1 MHIDNYGVTETA
13 PSDTALDNHLERLF
27 RNGYTVLDSNF
38 NDQFLSEVNLKVK
51 DARQSYESKYGIEF
65 LKSIDESH
73 SVRAPFLY
81 DPIFLEIAFNKNL
94 MQLISSLL
102 GDGFILNQQNLVINP
117 AGEKYNQL
125 FWHRDLPYQHFT
137 SSRPIALNAL
147 FCLVDFTAEN
157 GGTTVLPSS
166 HKHESF
172 PSEGFVR
179 ESCLTVKAKRGQFI
193 VMDAMTFHS
202 GTMNNSEHD
211 RVGLN
216 NVYAP
221 PIIKRQIELDE
232 RDFHF
237 SPDSLSEHFK
247 AKLGLNYVT
256 AHNIYSYLKSRV
268 K

>member
-1 MHIDNYGVTETA
+1 MHVDNYGVTEKA
-13 PSDTALDNHLERLF
+13 PSETALDNHLERVF
-27 RNGYTVLDSNF
+27 RNGYTVLDSTF
-38 NDQFLSEVNLKVK
+38 DDQFLSEVHLKVK
-51 DARQSYESKYGIEF
+51 ETRQSYESEHGIEF

-94 MQLISSLL
+94 MQLISSILA
-102 GDGFILNQQNLVINP
+102 DGFILNQQNLVINP

-179 ESCLTVKAKRGQFI
+179 EACLTVNAKRGQFI

-202 GTMNNSEHD
+202 GTMNNSEHE
-211 RVGLN
+211 RVGVN

-221 PIIKRQIELDE
+221 PIIKRQIEVDQ
-232 RDFHF
+232 RDFHYP
-237 SPDSLSEHFK
+237 SESLSENIK
-247 AKLGLNYVT
+247 GKLGLNYVT
-256 AHNIYSYLKSRV
+256 APDISSYLKSRV

>member
-1 MHIDNYGVTETA
+1 MHVDNYGVTEKA
-13 PSDTALDNHLERLF
+13 PSDTALDSHLERLF

-38 NDQFLSEVNLKVK
+38 NDQFLDNINLKVK
-51 DARQSYESKYGIEF
+51 EARQSYELEHGIEF
-65 LKSIDESH
+65 LKSIDESY
-73 SVRAPFLY
+73 SLRAPFLY
-81 DPIFLEIAFNKNL
+81 DPIFLEIAFNKNV
-94 MQLISSLL
+94 MQLISSIL

-117 AGEKYNQL
+117 SGEKYNQL

-157 GGTTVLPSS
+157 GSTAVLPSS

-172 PSEGFVR
+172 PSESFVR
-179 ESCLTVKAKRGQFI
+179 ETSLTVNAKRGQFI

-202 GTMNNSEHD
+202 GTMNNSAHE

-221 PIIKRQIELDE
+221 PIIKKQIELNQS
-232 RDFHF
+232 DFHY
-237 SPDSLSEHFK
+237 SLESLPENSK
-247 AKLGLNYVT
+247 LKLGLNYVT
-256 AHNIYSYLKSRV
+256 AHNISSYLKSRV